1 MLEIYK
7 ISVNGNCMILF
18 SEDDIKH
25 CVFVARLTEYFSG
38 NLIHVDKVRN
48 WNNIDLDI
56 DLHIFLHDLN
66 NDVDYA
72 DYALIQ
78 EKMKVF
84 AQPFF
89 ESFLDTFLPYEDTDS
104 CFVDYVDREYTEYF
118 LCKVEENK
126 KSLMQEA
133 D

>member
-38 NLIHVDKVRN
+38 NPIHVDKVRY
-48 WNNIDLDI
+48 WNIIDLN
-56 DLHIFLHDLN
+56 IFLHDLN

-78 EKMKVF
+78 EKMEVF

-89 ESFLDTFLPYEDTDS
+89 KSFLDTFLPYEDTDS
-104 CFVDYVDREYTEYF
+104 CFVGYVDREYTEYF

-126 KSLMQEA
+126 KSLMQE
-133 D
+133 DD